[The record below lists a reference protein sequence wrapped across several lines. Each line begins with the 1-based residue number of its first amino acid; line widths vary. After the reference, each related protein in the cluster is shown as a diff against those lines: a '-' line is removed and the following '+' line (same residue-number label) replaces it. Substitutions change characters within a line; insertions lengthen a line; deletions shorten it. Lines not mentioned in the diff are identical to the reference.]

1 MDECILMG
9 CTSSRELLVLPE
21 NFYLDITRDLII
33 KGDNKEDQ
41 MDKLSSITYRV
52 MKMYNNKELY
62 NKDDRETL
70 EALYMKVMERQEREE
85 DRRRIE
91 GSFRR
96 RREEQLEA
104 SITMKEREQL
114 DRMRKARQR
123 NITW

>member
-1 MDECILMG
+1 MG

-21 NFYLDITRDLII
+21 NFYLDITRDLIM
-33 KGDNKEDQ
+33 KGGNKEDQ

-85 DRRRIE
+85 ERRKIE